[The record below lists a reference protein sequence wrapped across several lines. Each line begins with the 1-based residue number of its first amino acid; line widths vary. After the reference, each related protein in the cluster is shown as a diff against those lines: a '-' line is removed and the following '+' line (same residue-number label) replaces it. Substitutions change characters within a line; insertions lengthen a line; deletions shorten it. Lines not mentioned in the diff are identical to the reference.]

1 MSEALTHDILGLL
14 GRKKRRDD
22 SLAFTNGEDPIF
34 VSPWRVGRAGSAAL
48 GAVGLALSDLWR
60 LKTGKPQ
67 AVAIDRHA
75 AAASLRSNT
84 YVLQNGKKPVSWD
97 PLAGHYKTADNRT
110 MFLHTNHPHHR
121 EGALRISGAKDG
133 TREALAEAV
142 AKWKG
147 QDIEDAIAAGNCVGG
162 LSRSRAEWNAHPHG
176 IAVAKLPLLDLVK
189 IGDAPAR
196 PLPPPRRND
205 GDRPLS
211 GVRAFDLTRVLAGPT
226 SGRVL
231 AENGADVLHVAAPH
245 LPYQTEILMD
255 TGHGKRCAWID
266 LSEAKGVSTM
276 TSLLRE
282 ADVFTQGYRPGTLAA
297 RGFSPEQVAALRPGI
312 VCVSIC
318 AYGHEGPWAAR
329 RGFDSI
335 VQNVT
340 GLAAAQGSLDSPRNL
355 PVQAL
360 DYIAGYLAALGAM
373 IGLARRA
380 EEGGSWHVRVSLVQV
395 AHWLASLGT
404 IDGSAGLKDLPDA
417 DLAALL
423 MESDGPFGRLRHLKP
438 VIQLSETPCRY
449 DRPAEPLGT
458 SPALWAA

>member
-1 MSEALTHDILGLL
+1 MSETLTHDVLGLL
-14 GRKKRRDD
+14 GRQKRADD
-22 SLAFTNGEDPIF
+22 SLTFTSGEDPIF
-34 VSPWRVGRAGSAAL
+34 ASPWRVGRAGSAAL

-67 AVAIDRHA
+67 SASIDRHA

-97 PLAGHYKTADNRT
+97 PLAGHYKTVDGRT

-121 EGALRISGAKDG
+121 EGALRIAGAKEG

-162 LSRSRAEWNAHPHG
+162 LSRSREEWNTHPHG
-176 IAVAKLPLLDLVK
+176 IAVAKLPLLDIVK
-189 IGDAPAR
+189 IGEAPAQ
-196 PLPPPRRND
+196 PLPK
-205 GDRPLS
+205 GERPLS
-211 GVRAFDLTRVLAGPT
+211 GIRAFDLTRVLAGPT

-266 LSEAKGVSTM
+266 LRESAGVETM
-276 TSLLRE
+276 TGLLKE

-318 AYGHEGPWAAR
+318 AYGHEGPWAWR

-340 GLAAAQGSLDSPRNL
+340 GLAATQGSLAEPRNL

-373 IGLARRA
+373 VGLARRA
-380 EEGGSWHVRVSLVQV
+380 EQGGSWLVRVSLVQV

-404 IDGSAGLKDLPDA
+404 IDGSTGLKDIPDA
-417 DLAALL
+417 ELAHFL

-438 VIQLSETPCRY
+438 VIQMSETACY
-449 DRPAEPLGT
+449 YARPAEPLGS
-458 SPALWAA
+458 SPARWA

>member
-1 MSEALTHDILGLL
+1 MSEALAYDILRLL
-14 GRKKRRDD
+14 DRPRRADD
-22 SLAFTNGEDPIF
+22 ALSVSGGGDPVF
-34 VSPWRVGRAGSAAL
+34 VTPWRIAHAGSAAL
-48 GAVGLALSDLWR
+48 GAVGLAVSDLWR
-60 LKTGKPQ
+60 LRTGRPQ

-84 YVLQNGKKPVSWD
+84 YVLQNGKQPVSWD
-97 PLAGHYKTADNRT
+97 PLAGHYPTRDGRV

-121 EGALRISGAKDG
+121 EGALRIAGATEG

-142 AKWKG
+142 SKWDGLK
-147 QDIEDAIAAGNCVGG
+147 IEAAIAAGGCVGG
-162 LSRSRAEWNAHPHG
+162 LTRSRDEWNAHPHG
-176 IAVAKLPLLDLVK
+176 RAVAGLPLIDIVP

-196 PLPPPRRND
+196 PLPA
-205 GDRPLS
+205 GERPLG
-211 GVRAFDLTRVLAGPT
+211 GVRVLDLTRVLAGPT

-266 LSEAKGVSTM
+266 LRERDGIAALED
-276 TSLLRE
+276 LLRD

-297 RGFSPEQVAALRPGI
+297 RGFSPERVAALRPGI

-318 AYGHEGPWAAR
+318 AYGHAGPWADR

-340 GLAAAQGSLDSPRNL
+340 GLAAAQGTLARPRNL

-373 IGLARRA
+373 VALARRA
-380 EEGGSWHVRVSLVQV
+380 ERGGSWLVRVSLVQV
-395 AHWLASLGT
+395 AHWLAGLGT
-404 IDGSAGLKDLPDA
+404 IDASAGLTELA
-417 DLAALL
+417 ERDLAPLL

-438 VIQLSETPCRY
+438 VVQLSETPAFY
-449 DRPAEPLGT
+449 ARPAEPLGS
-458 SPALWAA
+458 SPARWA